1 MIMRLKGQGFL
12 DRITGKVTSE
22 IVSAIRRK
30 VSRRQESA
38 GLASEIR
45 FGTKA
50 GLLAKWGAFR
60 SGLGQPKK
68 IVRQFGHGAI
78 RP

>member
-1 MIMRLKGQGFL
+1 MRLKGQGFP

-22 IVSAIRRK
+22 IVSAIRRT
-30 VSRRQESA
+30 VSRRA
-38 GLASEIR
+38 GVRGLASEIH

-60 SGLGQPKK
+60 NGLGQPKK
-68 IVRQFGHGAI
+68 IVRHFGHGAI